1 MPNKLKNPELQGKLE
16 DTELLRT
23 NQHWKNFLD
32 NIEKIREPT
41 TKYINKL
48 QKTSQ
53 KNKKT
58 KKINTE
64 KIKNQN
70 KFQENLLQPGNINIK
85 NLNKVLQTIQEDS
98 YFLFTEIAN
107 NLLNNKTTTKQY
119 LKIQTR
125 DLNLYKTSKQIRDY
139 IEDIPKNPN
148 LIQQFESTLG
158 TKEKTNKEFTNTLI
172 DNLHKIIDNPKN
184 RQQNKKG
191 ILKLEQLCRQH
202 LKTNTQKTPTTRL
215 IREEEIPT
223 LLSTY
228 RRDLEQEIGEH
239 EISVKQIIKAKDRN
253 DNKYTL
259 KFRTKT
265 TGRTLGKLALYILN
279 QRKTPP
285 SDLIGIEIV
294 TPDVKKI
301 YKTNE
306 RIQKLMETLN
316 IETTT
321 EYKGFFKEISYKQR
335 KDKHT
340 LETYDKKI
348 NEEIQKAVTTKN
360 YNIEKN
366 KENLLTSI
374 KIRGKHL
381 PMEIQ
386 IKTTAVNTISTGTG
400 ILSHDN
406 KYYLQREI
414 KQCDQIIEN
423 LKHTFNEPM
432 KIYETLYKT
441 LLNQVTES
449 LMQ

>member
-53 KNKKT
+53 KNKNT
-58 KKINTE
+58 KKINKE

-148 LIQQFESTLG
+148 LTQQFESTLG